1 MAAIR
6 RLERPAH
13 HWQRA
18 ARPMGEGVSALPRR
32 ARRNSAARLNFWNF
46 PGPLAIASVA
56 GQEPL
61 LCSLAKTRANMTR
74 AGTSLSS
81 RQRSRFRA
89 FSSEAGTGSRQE
101 NASNRQ
107 IKASRTPLRFC
118 RSGKGSGTAESRM
131 SGIAA
136 PVAFE
141 LARRMPSQRMA
152 GLISGMTGYREMVRG
167 RFCQRESAPLVVP
180 LIISLGTPFL
190 IALGREPDAAEQQRS
205 FAAGLHVG
213 AVYIQSDGG
222 AECVQV
228 DFTPLGAYRFFGGAV
243 VDLAARMIEIGD
255 VLGKEGA
262 RLRERLGATCG
273 WQHRFDILEDFI
285 LSRATHLPSPE
296 LGFAYRR
303 LERDGGRT
311 RIATLAEEIGWSRKH
326 LVDRFRSEFGD
337 GPKSLARMLRLP
349 HPWPRARTA

>member
-1 MAAIR
+1 M
-6 RLERPAH
+6 L
-13 HWQRA
+13 
-18 ARPMGEGVSALPRR
+18 
-32 ARRNSAARLNFWNF
+32 
-46 PGPLAIASVA
+46 
-56 GQEPL
+56 
-61 LCSLAKTRANMTR
+61 
-74 AGTSLSS
+74 
-81 RQRSRFRA
+81 
-89 FSSEAGTGSRQE
+89 
-101 NASNRQ
+101 
-107 IKASRTPLRFC
+107 
-118 RSGKGSGTAESRM
+118 
-131 SGIAA
+131 GIAA

-190 IALGREPDAAEQQRS
+190 IALGREPDAADQQRS

-285 LSRATHLPSPE
+285 LRRATHLPSPE

-303 LERDGGRT
+303 LARDGGRI

-326 LVDRFRSEFGD
+326 LVDRFRSEFGV
-337 GPKSLARMLRLP
+337 GPKSLARMIRF
-349 HPWPRARTA
+349 HHACRRARTGTSSGWAGIAAESGFADQAHLVREFVALAGEPPTAWARRLALTDSRLTRPQDGSPDW